1 MSEQITKHI
10 TVRHITKWNPRKRA
24 LLASVFAVILL
35 LILVI
40 SGFFIGE
47 NGLAVNLDAQ
57 NSAPSWAHPFGTDWL
72 GRDMF
77 VRTVKGL
84 TLSFWVGLL
93 AAFLSAVISLVLSL
107 FLIVSK
113 TADTVLTWLID
124 LFLGVPHIVALILI
138 SFMLGGGLKGVIIAV
153 ALTHWP
159 RLARLLRAEIM
170 QIKNT
175 EYITASRNMGKS
187 WFWIAQHHILPH
199 LLPQLGIGFLLTFPH
214 AILHEASIT
223 FLGFGLPSEE
233 PAIGIILSEAMG
245 YLSSGMWWLALF
257 PGLMLLVMVGIF
269 DNLGHNLRKFFDP
282 FKGQKQ

>member
-1 MSEQITKHI
+1 MS
-10 TVRHITKWNPRKRA
+10 
-24 LLASVFAVILL
+24 SVAVILL
-35 LILVI
+35 LLLVG
-40 SGFFIGE
+40 SGFFIGTD
-47 NGLAVNLDAQ
+47 GLAVNFDAA
-57 NSAPSWAHPFGTDWL
+57 NKAPSLAHPFGTDWL

-93 AAFLSAVISLVLSL
+93 AAFISAIIALLLSLLLLMSKTLDSLV
-107 FLIVSK
+107 
-113 TADTVLTWLID
+113 TGLID
-124 LFLGVPHIVALILI
+124 LFLGLPHIVALILI

-175 EYITASRNMGKS
+175 EYITVSRNMGKS
-187 WFWIAQHHILPH
+187 WFWIARHHILPH
-199 LLPQLGIGFLLTFPH
+199 LIPQLFIGFILMFPH

-223 FLGFGLPSEE
+223 FLGFGLSSEQ

-245 YLSSGMWWLALF
+245 YLSSGMWWLAVF
-257 PGLMLLVMVGIF
+257 PGLMLLLMVAVF
-269 DNLGHNLRKFFDP
+269 DNLGRNLREVFDP
-282 FKGQKQ
+282 FKGQKG